1 MAATDPYLYPPIAA
15 VRDAVAR
22 ALAEDLT
29 PIGDLS
35 AALLPAGAIGEA
47 DFVVRRAGVLA
58 GTSCATEAFRQV
70 DERVSVEWSA
80 ADGDAVV
87 PGAVVGTVRGPLASV
102 LTAERT
108 ALNFL
113 GHLSGVAT
121 QVRALVD
128 ALRDA
133 GGDRAPKVWDTRK
146 TTPGLR
152 ALEKA
157 AVRSGGGRNH
167 RGNLSDWVMLKDNH
181 LAHLGIVEGI
191 AQARDRWP
199 GRTVHVECER
209 PEQVLEATRAG
220 ADAILLDNMSP
231 DDIERCVQLVREATD
246 GGRRPLLE
254 ISGGVTLDNAAS
266 YAKAGA
272 DMISSGSL
280 TNSAPVLDIGLDIR
294 PANPN
299 GTSRQL
305 GG

>member
-1 MAATDPYLYPPIAA
+1 MAASEPYFHPPIAA

-22 ALAEDLT
+22 ALVEDLT

-35 AALLPAGAIGEA
+35 AALLPVGEQGEA
-47 DFVVRRAGVLA
+47 DFVVRGAGVLA
-58 GTSCATEAFRQV
+58 GTRCAAESFLQV
-70 DERVSVEWSA
+70 DSHVTVEWNVDDGA
-80 ADGDAVV
+80 AVT
-87 PGAVVGTVRGPLASV
+87 PGSVVGTVRGPLASI

-113 GHLSGVAT
+113 GHLSGIAT
-121 QVRALVD
+121 RVHALVD
-128 ALRDA
+128 ALHRS
-133 GGDRAPKVWDTRK
+133 GGDDAPNVWDTRK

-157 AVRSGGGRNH
+157 AVRAGGGRNH

-181 LAHLGIVEGI
+181 LAHLGITEGI
-191 AQARDRWP
+191 ARARDRWP

-209 PEQVLEATRAG
+209 PDQVLEATRAG
-220 ADAILLDNMSP
+220 ADAILLDNMTP
-231 DDIERCVQLVREATD
+231 DEIERCVRLVVDATA

-254 ISGGVTLDNAAS
+254 ISGGVTLENAAT
-266 YAKAGA
+266 YAKSGA

-294 PANPN
+294 STDTKRP
-299 GTSRQL
+299 SR
-305 GG
+305 